1 MGFISVI
8 AQDAVIMLGVA
19 IVVIMI
25 SQAFK
30 PLKR

>member
-1 MGFISVI
+1 MT

-19 IVVIMI
+19 IVIVMI

-30 PLKR
+30 R